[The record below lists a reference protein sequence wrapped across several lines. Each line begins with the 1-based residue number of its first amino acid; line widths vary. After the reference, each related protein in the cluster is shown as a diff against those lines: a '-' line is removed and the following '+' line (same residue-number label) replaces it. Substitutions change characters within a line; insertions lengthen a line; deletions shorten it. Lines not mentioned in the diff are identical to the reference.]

1 MTTTTGQAFVMP
13 LEDKKSTMVVEEV
26 PMIAKVTE
34 KGAEAAKKGVASGK
48 YKEEDEELER
58 KDRGHVGLEDKND
71 EEVGGRGGDDH
82 MEVEEAKM
90 DGKLRIL
97 GVVEATKN
105 DDSGEI
111 TKDIEFFGSML
122 EASVMLGVE
131 KEKDNSEL
139 RDGTNFL
146 ASHDEVE
153 GEDKSELLKEE
164 QQKEESGVI
173 VEAKVEGDVESIVVE
188 EEKPE
193 PNGQKGGDV
202 GFGGRDGGNFI
213 EEKVTKDSN
222 VRIEAVELDV
232 NVAPF
237 PKANDALGYDKE
249 APNDTMVVGG
259 EEIPKESIGNDTNIE
274 YETTKSEQ
282 GNKTGTM
289 VIASEAK
296 DEVGIASEEEVA
308 YKVSDDVEYTMIDKQ
323 KQKKEGEKNEEV
335 GSLGGDDGE
344 LKGKDVDVL
353 VLSVEAIEIED
364 KIASLAETSEKFS
377 YAMQGSNNIVDVN
390 EGSVPD
396 VTLGSTYHMPKD
408 ISKNYNVE
416 GQATASETEEEVH
429 VVLEMPVVEKVENDE
444 RYLLDKDVKP
454 KLESAKS
461 EDIGSGGSDGGKL
474 DEDKE
479 AKDSVASMFVES
491 QVVNG
496 RSIDG
501 VDLACEDSMLMG
513 SSEKNRNTEDQ
524 TTENELKEE
533 VNVVL
538 ESNVTYKVSDD
549 TEFDMAE
556 DEKGEPDGEK
566 SEEME
571 YVGGNGG
578 KLDRGKDIKVFT
590 DSVEVI
596 ELEDKLVPLAET
608 NEKFGYVKE
617 GSDAAVVNVINLII
631 ASIQHVNEGN
641 AYEVTPASAY
651 SMLED
656 ISKKEHSV
664 DSQATSSEVDKV
676 GVVVEMYVADKLPID
691 AKSLLTKGEEGG
703 SRGRDG
709 SELDEEKEV
718 EVSVVTTAFVEPE
731 ADAMVVNDRIIG
743 EFSLA
748 SEDTML
754 VGSPKKKQN
763 FEAQTTSNEIKEEI
777 HVVGD
782 SSMDGEKKAKA
793 EGKNSEDIGFV
804 SGNGSE
810 LGEGKDVEVL
820 PVTIEDTKLE
830 QKLAHLG
837 ETNEN
842 FGYAEERSD
851 DLVDVNKGSVEVVI
865 PTSTCS
871 LPEGISKKKHNVEG
885 HATTSE
891 AEEELG
897 VVMDMY
903 VLDKM
908 SDDPKTLL
916 AKEEKPILEGMENED
931 VDSRAWDGVEFDEE
945 KEAEVSIPSIVFVEP
960 KASAMVVINKSIDEV
975 DLPCEDSV
983 SVGSLENKQSAKG
996 QITKIEVKEE
1006 VHVVVEPEVVNKVS
1020 DDMESNMDDEEKSKP
1035 ECDKGEEIGSI
1046 GGNVGDL
1053 DEEKDIEVFSV
1064 SVEAI
1069 ELKDKIGP
1077 IDESNENFGY
1087 EKEGSDDIVDLSEGS
1102 VEDVTPASVFSA
1114 PEHIFKKGYNVEG
1127 QATVSGAIV
1136 EMYVAEEVS
1145 DYAKSLL
1152 INKKK
1157 PNLEGEQ
1164 GREIGSQGR
1173 DGSELDEAREVEV
1186 SIVSIGFV
1194 QPEACAMVEND
1205 SSIEKVGLASEDG
1218 VPMDCPEKKHSDESQ
1233 ITESEV
1239 QEEVHVVVELEVID
1253 KVPNDTDS
1261 NMSNEEKPEPQGE
1274 KSEEIGSI
1282 GGNGSE
1288 LDECKDIEA
1297 IELKD
1302 KFGPLAETNEKFRY
1316 EKEGSDD
1323 MVVEKDRST
1332 EDVALANEDDV
1343 LVDCPEMRQ
1352 SDESQITKIEVHEEV
1367 HVVVEPEV
1375 INMVHNDTYSY
1386 MADEEMLEPQGE
1398 KSEEIGSIGG
1408 NGGEFDEGRDI
1419 KVDSISIAAIELKD
1433 QLGPLDETN
1442 EKFGYEKEG
1451 SDDIVDVN
1459 EGSVEEVTPS
1469 SVFSALED
1477 IFKECNVESRTTTS
1491 DAKEDVCAIP
1501 EMSVAENMPDDAKSL
1516 LATEEKSKLEG
1527 VEGKK
1532 IGSRGRDGA
1541 ELDEEGEVKVSVV
1554 SIAFVEPEA
1563 NAVVENDRS
1572 TEEVALANE
1581 DDVLVDC
1588 PEMKQS
1594 DERQITEIEVHE
1606 EVHVVVE
1613 PEVINKVHNDTYS
1626 YMADEDMP
1634 KPQGEKSE
1642 EIKSVGRN
1650 GSELDEGKEIE
1661 AISIS
1666 IEAIELKDQL
1676 GPLAETIEKIGYEK
1690 EGSGDIV
1697 QVNEGS
1703 VEEVTPA
1710 SVFSALEDIYKE
1722 YNAKD
1727 RTTMSDAKEDV
1738 CAIAETSV
1746 AENMP
1751 DYVKSLLPMED
1762 KSKLECVE
1770 GKKIGSRGRDG
1781 AELDEE
1787 GEVEVSVVSIAIVE
1801 LEAGAMVENDRSTE
1815 EVALA
1820 NEDDVLVDCP
1830 EMKQGNESQITEIE
1844 VHEEVN
1850 VVVESEV
1857 INMVHNDTYSCMAD
1871 EEIPEPQGEKS
1882 EEIGSLGG
1890 NGRELD
1896 ERKDIEVIS
1905 VSVEAIELNDKLG
1918 PLVDANE
1925 KTGYEKEGS
1934 NDIVEEEPKQK
1945 GVKGE
1950 KGDSRVWD
1958 GVELGEEKEV
1968 EVYVDGFVF
1977 VEQETCAMV
1986 VNDRTKE
1993 EVDLACEDIVL
2004 MGRPEKKQNTES
2016 HMVEEEKA
2024 EGEKGEEKGFVG
2036 GNGGE
2041 LDEEKDV
2048 EVFTVSD
2055 EVTEL
2060 EDNLAHLSGTNE
2072 QVGYVKEES
2081 DDIVVSDHHQ
2091 SYSTTN
2097 SVCAIMNVIN
2107 SIVAP
2112 IQVMDE
2118 RSVERVTPESSYYVL
2133 EDISKKDNSV
2143 EGHAT
2148 TSEAEDIGV
2157 VVEMYVAS
2165 NMPDDVKS
2173 LIAKEENP
2181 KLEGL
2186 KVEEVGYVGRGGG
2199 GLDEKEDE
2207 VFVASAVFF
2216 EPDGKI
2222 ASFSEANDDMGF
2234 EKKESDDRVVAG
2246 QEEAPKESMDKDIS
2260 VEEHATNLKL
2270 SSDAITVVGQHHQC
2284 NFIVSNVGANMNV
2297 QNSIYALIQ
2306 VMDDETGDEV
2316 APSSAYRIVESS
2328 SNKEHNVEGQENAS
2342 EAREEVC
2349 VVMKAEVMDK
2359 VSDDMEHVVV
2369 DEENTI
2375 LEGEKGKEKV
2385 ELEGDRS
2392 EEVSSICGDGD
2403 ESDKE
2408 KKDKVSVV
2416 NIEAI
2421 QFEHKLASI
2430 AETNFKLGYEKKI
2443 RDDIVVVGDEEVPKE
2458 PTKKDIDI
2466 EKETSNPE
2474 PSSEASTMVV
2484 NDGSLDELAPTSADS
2499 VLECSPIKELNFEA
2513 QSIASEAMKDVG
2525 VEKPSKNVI
2534 ISSQDGSKILTM
2546 DRPAG
2551 PGSLAPSLR
2560 PTTPNLLVSSELAAI
2575 IANPTEGMT
2584 EEERKLHDKV
2594 ELIRLKFM
2602 RLVYSLGATPNEM
2615 VVTQVLYR
2623 LGLAEGIMHG
2633 RQTKQASD
2641 LNNAWKKAMSLEGE
2655 GKNDLNFSC
2664 NILVLGKT
2672 GVGKSATINS
2682 IFGKEKSKTDAFNL
2696 ATTSVQEIVGDVH
2709 GVKIRIID
2717 TPGLQPSVMDQG
2729 SNRKVLAAIKKYTK
2743 KCPPDIVLYVD
2754 RLDCLSCDLNDL
2766 PLLKTITSVLGPSI
2780 WLNAIVALTHAASAP
2795 EDLNGAHIT
2804 YEVLMAQTSHIIQK
2818 SIRQA
2823 TGDMNLMNPVAFAEN
2838 HSSCQRNHEDQK
2850 VLPNGE
2856 RWRHQILLLCYSAKI
2871 LSEANSLV
2879 KLNDPNHGKLFGLC
2893 FRSLPL
2899 HFLMSSLLEPRAYP
2913 KLSTKLGGDSDI
2925 KLDDYSDLKQ
2935 DDDEQEYDQLPKQQ
2949 KNAYFSEE
2957 VKIPPSFDCDNPTYR
2972 YRFLE
2977 PTSTFIARPVLDAH
2991 GWDHD
2996 CGYDGVSMEETLA
3009 ILNMFPA
3016 NVAVHVTKDKKEF
3029 TIHLDSSVAAKH
3041 GENASLFAC
3050 LDIQT
3055 IGHQLAYILRGETKI
3070 KSIKKNKTTGG
3081 FLVTFLGDTVATG
3094 VKLEDK
3100 ISPGKRLSLVASTG
3114 AIRAQGD
3121 TGYGA
3126 NLEACLKGKANPIGQ
3141 SLSTLGISLM
3151 RWRQDLALGA
3161 NLQSQFST
3169 GRGSKMELR
3178 LGLNNKL
3185 SGQIGVNTSTSEQI
3199 QIALLGLVPI
3209 AASIYKRLQP
3219 SEPSLA

>member
-1 MTTTTGQAFVMP
+1 MAAATNTARGAPMEEESPTPKIEEKDPPNKSVVAMTTTTGQAFVMP

-289 VIASEAK
+289 TMNEGSVEEVAQEKTDSMLDDCPTKKDVDGQVIASEAK

-617 GSDAAVVNVINLII
+617 GSDAAV
-631 ASIQHVNEGN
+631 HVNEGN

-1261 NMSNEEKPEPQGE
+1261 NMSNEEKPEPHGE

-1323 MVVEKDRST
+1323 MVEKSKLEGVEGKKIVSRGRDGGKLDEEGEVKVSIVSIVFVEPEVGAMVEKDRST

-2081 DDIVVSDHHQ
+2081 DDIVV
-2091 SYSTTN
+2091 
-2097 SVCAIMNVIN
+2097 
-2107 SIVAP
+2107 
-2112 IQVMDE
+2112 MDE

-2270 SSDAITVVGQHHQC
+2270 SSDAITVV
-2284 NFIVSNVGANMNV
+2284 
-2297 QNSIYALIQ
+2297 
-2306 VMDDETGDEV
+2306 MDDETGDEV

-2375 LEGEKGKEKV
+2375 LEGEKGKESVETEQKV

-2525 VEKPSKNVI
+2525 VEKPSKVENI
-2534 ISSQDGSKILTM
+2534 ATAIQD
-2546 DRPAG
+2546 
-2551 PGSLAPSLR
+2551 
-2560 PTTPNLLVSSELAAI
+2560 
-2575 IANPTEGMT
+2575 
-2584 EEERKLHDKV
+2584 
-2594 ELIRLKFM
+2594 
-2602 RLVYSLGATPNEM
+2602 LGVKKSIE
-2615 VVTQVLYR
+2615 
-2623 LGLAEGIMHG
+2623 
-2633 RQTKQASD
+2633 
-2641 LNNAWKKAMSLEGE
+2641 KAMSLEGE

>member
-1 MTTTTGQAFVMP
+1 MATATNTARGAPMEEENPAPKIEEKDPLNKSEVAMTTTTGQAFVMP
-13 LEDKKSTMVVEEV
+13 LEDKKSTMLVEEV
-26 PMIAKVTE
+26 PMIVKVAE
-34 KGAEAAKKGVASGK
+34 KGTEAAKKGVASGK

-58 KDRGHVGLEDKND
+58 KDRGHVGLEDKNG
-71 EEVGGRGGDDH
+71 EEEGGRGGDDH
-82 MEVEEAKM
+82 MKVEEAKT
-90 DGKLRIL
+90 DGKVRIL
-97 GVVEATKN
+97 GVVEAMKN

-111 TKDIEFFGSML
+111 AKDIEFFGSMV
-122 EASVMLGVE
+122 EALVMLGVE
-131 KEKDNSEL
+131 KKKDNSEL
-139 RDGTNFL
+139 GDGTNFL

-164 QQKEESGVI
+164 QQKEQSGVI

-193 PNGQKGGDV
+193 PKGQKGEDV

-213 EEKVTKDSN
+213 EEKVTKASS

-249 APNDTMVVGG
+249 ATNDAMVVGG
-259 EEIPKESIGNDTNIE
+259 EEITKESIGNDTNIE
-274 YETTKSEQ
+274 YETTKSKQ

-289 VIASEAK
+289 AMNDGSVEEVAQEKTNSMLDDCPTRKDVDGQVIASEVE
-296 DEVGIASEEEVA
+296 DEVGVASEEEVA
-308 YKVSDDVEYTMIDKQ
+308 YKVLDDVESTMIDKEKQ
-323 KQKKEGEKNEEV
+323 KQEGEKNEEV
-335 GSLGGDDGE
+335 GSLGGNDGE
-344 LKGKDVDVL
+344 LKGKDVEVL
-353 VLSVEAIEIED
+353 VLSFEVIEMED
-364 KIASLAETSEKFS
+364 KLASLAETSEKFS

-390 EGSVPD
+390 EGSVPE
-396 VTLGSTYHMPKD
+396 VTLGSAYHMPKD
-408 ISKNYNVE
+408 ISKEYNAE

-429 VVLEMPVVEKVENDE
+429 IVLEMSVVEKVENDE

-454 KLESAKS
+454 KLESAKGK
-461 EDIGSGGSDGGKL
+461 DIGSGGSDGGKL
-474 DEDKE
+474 DEEKE
-479 AKDSVASMFVES
+479 AKVSVASMFVES
-491 QVVNG
+491 QVGAMVVNG

-501 VDLACEDSMLMG
+501 VDMACEDSMLMG

-533 VNVVL
+533 VHVIL

-556 DEKGEPDGEK
+556 DEKGEPEGEK

-590 DSVEVI
+590 DSAEVI

-617 GSDAAVVNVINLII
+617 GSDDAVL
-631 ASIQHVNEGN
+631 VNEGN

-664 DSQATSSEVDKV
+664 DSQATSSEADKV

-691 AKSLLTKGEEGG
+691 AKSLLAKGEEGG
-703 SRGRDG
+703 SGGRDG
-709 SELDEEKEV
+709 SELDEEKEA
-718 EVSVVTTAFVEPE
+718 EVSVVTTVFVEPE

-763 FEAQTTSNEIKEEI
+763 FEGRTTSHEIKEEV

-804 SGNGSE
+804 SGNGSK
-810 LGEGKDVEVL
+810 LGEGKDVEVFL
-820 PVTIEDTKLE
+820 VTIEDTELE

-842 FGYAEERSD
+842 FGYAEERRD

-865 PTSTCS
+865 PASTCS
-871 LPEGISKKKHNVEG
+871 LLEGISKKKHNVEG
-885 HATTSE
+885 QATTSE

-903 VLDKM
+903 VPDKM
-908 SDDPKTLL
+908 SDDAKTLL
-916 AKEEKPILEGMENED
+916 AKEEKPILKGMENEE
-931 VDSRAWDGVEFDEE
+931 VGSGAWDGVEFDE
-945 KEAEVSIPSIVFVEP
+945 KEAKVSISSIVFVEP
-960 KASAMVVINKSIDEV
+960 EASAMVVINKSIDEI
-975 DLPCEDSV
+975 DFPCEDSV

-1006 VHVVVEPEVVNKVS
+1006 VHVVVEPEVIDKVS
-1020 DDMESNMDDEEKSKP
+1020 DDIESNMDDEEKPKP
-1035 ECDKGEEIGSI
+1035 ECDKGEKIGSI
-1046 GGNVGDL
+1046 CGNVGDL

-1069 ELKDKIGP
+1069 ELKDKLDPVAGT
-1077 IDESNENFGY
+1077 NEN
-1087 EKEGSDDIVDLSEGS
+1087 
-1102 VEDVTPASVFSA
+1102 
-1114 PEHIFKKGYNVEG
+1114 
-1127 QATVSGAIV
+1127 
-1136 EMYVAEEVS
+1136 
-1145 DYAKSLL
+1145 
-1152 INKKK
+1152 
-1157 PNLEGEQ
+1157 
-1164 GREIGSQGR
+1164 
-1173 DGSELDEAREVEV
+1173 
-1186 SIVSIGFV
+1186 
-1194 QPEACAMVEND
+1194 
-1205 SSIEKVGLASEDG
+1205 
-1218 VPMDCPEKKHSDESQ
+1218 
-1233 ITESEV
+1233 
-1239 QEEVHVVVELEVID
+1239 
-1253 KVPNDTDS
+1253 
-1261 NMSNEEKPEPQGE
+1261 
-1274 KSEEIGSI
+1274 
-1282 GGNGSE
+1282 
-1288 LDECKDIEA
+1288 
-1297 IELKD
+1297 
-1302 KFGPLAETNEKFRY
+1302 
-1316 EKEGSDD
+1316 
-1323 MVVEKDRST
+1323 
-1332 EDVALANEDDV
+1332 
-1343 LVDCPEMRQ
+1343 
-1352 SDESQITKIEVHEEV
+1352 
-1367 HVVVEPEV
+1367 
-1375 INMVHNDTYSY
+1375 
-1386 MADEEMLEPQGE
+1386 
-1398 KSEEIGSIGG
+1398 
-1408 NGGEFDEGRDI
+1408 
-1419 KVDSISIAAIELKD
+1419 
-1433 QLGPLDETN
+1433 
-1442 EKFGYEKEG
+1442 FGYEKEG

-1477 IFKECNVESRTTTS
+1477 IYKKEYNAKGRTTMS
-1491 DAKEDVCAIP
+1491 DAKEDVRAIA
-1501 EMSVAENMPDDAKSL
+1501 ETSVVENMPHYAKSL
-1516 LATEEKSKLEG
+1516 LPMEDKSLLEC

-1532 IGSRGRDGA
+1532 IGSQGRDGA

-1554 SIAFVEPEA
+1554 SIA
-1563 NAVVENDRS
+1563 
-1572 TEEVALANE
+1572 
-1581 DDVLVDC
+1581 
-1588 PEMKQS
+1588 
-1594 DERQITEIEVHE
+1594 
-1606 EVHVVVE
+1606 VVE
-1613 PEVINKVHNDTYS
+1613 P
-1626 YMADEDMP
+1626 
-1634 KPQGEKSE
+1634 
-1642 EIKSVGRN
+1642 
-1650 GSELDEGKEIE
+1650 
-1661 AISIS
+1661 
-1666 IEAIELKDQL
+1666 
-1676 GPLAETIEKIGYEK
+1676 
-1690 EGSGDIV
+1690 
-1697 QVNEGS
+1697 
-1703 VEEVTPA
+1703 
-1710 SVFSALEDIYKE
+1710 
-1722 YNAKD
+1722 
-1727 RTTMSDAKEDV
+1727 
-1738 CAIAETSV
+1738 
-1746 AENMP
+1746 
-1751 DYVKSLLPMED
+1751 
-1762 KSKLECVE
+1762 
-1770 GKKIGSRGRDG
+1770 
-1781 AELDEE
+1781 
-1787 GEVEVSVVSIAIVE
+1787 
-1801 LEAGAMVENDRSTE
+1801 EAGAMVENDRSTE

-1830 EMKQGNESQITEIE
+1830 EMKQGDESQITKIE

-1857 INMVHNDTYSCMAD
+1857 INMVHNDTYSYMAD
-1871 EEIPEPQGEKS
+1871 EEIPEPQGDKS
-1882 EEIGSLGG
+1882 EEIGSIGG
-1890 NGRELD
+1890 NGGELD
-1896 ERKDIEVIS
+1896 ERKDIEAIS

-1918 PLVDANE
+1918 PLAEANE
-1925 KTGYEKEGS
+1925 KIGYEKEGS
-1934 NDIVEEEPKQK
+1934 NDILEEEPKQE

-1958 GVELGEEKEV
+1958 GVELGEEKEA
-1968 EVYVDGFVF
+1968 EVSVGRFVF

-1986 VNDRTKE
+1986 VNDRNKK

-2024 EGEKGEEKGFVG
+2024 KAEGEKGKEIGFVG

-2072 QVGYVKEES
+2072 EVGYVKEES
-2081 DDIVVSDHHQ
+2081 DDIVV
-2091 SYSTTN
+2091 
-2097 SVCAIMNVIN
+2097 
-2107 SIVAP
+2107 
-2112 IQVMDE
+2112 MDE
-2118 RSVERVTPESSYYVL
+2118 GSVERVTPKSSYYVL
-2133 EDISKKDNSV
+2133 EDISKKENSV
-2143 EGHAT
+2143 EGQAT

-2165 NMPDDVKS
+2165 NVPDDVKS

-2181 KLEGL
+2181 NLEGL

-2199 GLDEKEDE
+2199 GLNEKEDE
-2207 VFVASAVFF
+2207 VFVASVVFF
-2216 EPDGKI
+2216 EPD
-2222 ASFSEANDDMGF
+2222 
-2234 EKKESDDRVVAG
+2234 
-2246 QEEAPKESMDKDIS
+2246 
-2260 VEEHATNLKL
+2260 
-2270 SSDAITVVGQHHQC
+2270 
-2284 NFIVSNVGANMNV
+2284 
-2297 QNSIYALIQ
+2297 
-2306 VMDDETGDEV
+2306 ETE
-2316 APSSAYRIVESS
+2316 
-2328 SNKEHNVEGQENAS
+2328 Q
-2342 EAREEVC
+2342 
-2349 VVMKAEVMDK
+2349 
-2359 VSDDMEHVVV
+2359 
-2369 DEENTI
+2369 
-2375 LEGEKGKEKV
+2375 KV
-2385 ELEGDRS
+2385 ELEGDKS
-2392 EEVSSICGDGD
+2392 EEVGSICGDGD

-2430 AETNFKLGYEKKI
+2430 AKTNFKLGYEKKI

-2499 VLECSPIKELNFEA
+2499 VLECSPIKELNFEP
-2513 QSIASEAMKDVG
+2513 QSIASEAMKDG
-2525 VEKPSKNVI
+2525 VEKPSKVENIATAVQDLGVEKSIEVENIVGAVKGIDVEKLIKDENVNADNSDGTLSLELPPKSIKENNDAEEIKGATDVVHREREFDDDIITEIVIGYEDGFGNEGNEDDDESNADTSPTPVAIFESNEATKQVMKENVEGSSIGMSSSRNFTNSMGGKIMLDASKDDGDEKGVDSTTHATVLNSENCASSDENVI
-2534 ISSQDGSKILTM
+2534 ISSQDGSKILAM

-2551 PGSLAPSLR
+2551 MGSLAPSLR
-2560 PTTPNLLVSSELAAI
+2560 PTTPNLLVSSDLAAI
-2575 IANPTEGMT
+2575 IANPTEEMT

-2594 ELIRLKFM
+2594 ELIRVKFM

-2623 LGLAEGIMHG
+2623 LGLVEGIMHG
-2633 RQTKQASD
+2633 RQAKQASD
-2641 LNNAWKKAMSLEGE
+2641 LNNAWKKALSLEGE
-2655 GKNDLNFSC
+2655 GENDLNFSC

-2682 IFGKEKSKTDAFNL
+2682 IFGKEKSKTDAFNS

-2754 RLDCLSCDLNDL
+2754 RLDCLSRDLNDL

-2795 EDLNGAHIT
+2795 EDLNGAHMT

-2879 KLNDPNHGKLFGLC
+2879 KLNDPNDGNLFGLC
-2893 FRSLPL
+2893 FCSVPLP
-2899 HFLMSSLLEPRAYP
+2899 FLMSSLLEPRAYP
-2913 KLSTKLGGDSDI
+2913 RLSTKLGGDSDI
-2925 KLDDYSDLKQ
+2925 KLEDYSDLKQ
-2935 DDDEQEYDQLPKQQ
+2935 GDDEQEYDQLPKQQ

-2972 YRFLE
+2972 YPFLE
-2977 PTSTFIARPVLDAH
+2977 PTSTFTARPVLDAH

-3029 TIHLDSSVAAKH
+3029 SIHLDSSVAAKH
-3041 GENASLFAC
+3041 GENASTFAC

-3055 IGHQLAYILRGETKI
+3055 SGHQLAYILRGETKI

-3100 ISPGKRLSLVASTG
+3100 ISLGKRLSLVASTG

-3185 SGQIGVNTSTSEQI
+3185 SGQIGVKTSTSEQI

-3209 AASIYKRLQP
+3209 AVSIYKRLQP

>member
-1 MTTTTGQAFVMP
+1 MATATNTARGAPMEEENPAPKIEEKDPLNKSEVAMTTTTGQAFVMP
-13 LEDKKSTMVVEEV
+13 LEDKKSTMLVEEV
-26 PMIAKVTE
+26 PMIVKVAE
-34 KGAEAAKKGVASGK
+34 KGTEAAKKGVASGK

-58 KDRGHVGLEDKND
+58 KDRGHVGLEDKNG
-71 EEVGGRGGDDH
+71 EEEGGRGGDDH
-82 MEVEEAKM
+82 MKVEEAKT
-90 DGKLRIL
+90 DGKVRIL
-97 GVVEATKN
+97 GVVEAMKN

-111 TKDIEFFGSML
+111 AKDIEFFGSMV
-122 EASVMLGVE
+122 EALVMLGVE
-131 KEKDNSEL
+131 KKKDNSEL
-139 RDGTNFL
+139 GDGTNFL

-164 QQKEESGVI
+164 QQKEQSGVI

-193 PNGQKGGDV
+193 PKGQKGEDV

-213 EEKVTKDSN
+213 EEKVTKASS

-249 APNDTMVVGG
+249 ATNDAMVVGG
-259 EEIPKESIGNDTNIE
+259 EEITKESIGNDTNIE
-274 YETTKSEQ
+274 YETTKSKQ

-289 VIASEAK
+289 AMNDGSVEEVAQEKTNSMLDDCPTRKDVDGQVIASEVE
-296 DEVGIASEEEVA
+296 DEVGVASEEEVA
-308 YKVSDDVEYTMIDKQ
+308 YKVLDDVESTMIDKEKQ
-323 KQKKEGEKNEEV
+323 KQEGEKNEEV
-335 GSLGGDDGE
+335 GSLGGNDGE
-344 LKGKDVDVL
+344 LKGKDVEVL
-353 VLSVEAIEIED
+353 VLSFEVIEMED
-364 KIASLAETSEKFS
+364 KLASLAETSEKFS

-390 EGSVPD
+390 EGSVPE
-396 VTLGSTYHMPKD
+396 VTLGSAYHMPKD
-408 ISKNYNVE
+408 ISKEYNAE

-429 VVLEMPVVEKVENDE
+429 IVLEMSVVEKVENDE

-454 KLESAKS
+454 KLESAKGK
-461 EDIGSGGSDGGKL
+461 DIGSGGSDGGKL
-474 DEDKE
+474 DEEKE
-479 AKDSVASMFVES
+479 AKVSVASMFVES
-491 QVVNG
+491 QVGAMVVNG

-501 VDLACEDSMLMG
+501 VDMACEDSMLMG

-533 VNVVL
+533 VHVIL

-556 DEKGEPDGEK
+556 DEKGEPEGEK

-590 DSVEVI
+590 DSAEVI

-617 GSDAAVVNVINLII
+617 GSDDAVL
-631 ASIQHVNEGN
+631 VNEGN

-664 DSQATSSEVDKV
+664 DSQATSSEADKV

-691 AKSLLTKGEEGG
+691 AKSLLAKGEEGG
-703 SRGRDG
+703 SGGRDG
-709 SELDEEKEV
+709 SELDEEKEA
-718 EVSVVTTAFVEPE
+718 EVSVVTTVFVEPE

-763 FEAQTTSNEIKEEI
+763 FEGRTTSHEIKEEV

-804 SGNGSE
+804 SGNGSK
-810 LGEGKDVEVL
+810 LGEGKDVEVFL
-820 PVTIEDTKLE
+820 VTIEDTELE

-842 FGYAEERSD
+842 FGYAEERRD

-865 PTSTCS
+865 PASTCS
-871 LPEGISKKKHNVEG
+871 LLEGISKKKHNVEG
-885 HATTSE
+885 QATTSE

-903 VLDKM
+903 VPDKM
-908 SDDPKTLL
+908 SDDAKTLL
-916 AKEEKPILEGMENED
+916 AKEEKPILKGMENEE
-931 VDSRAWDGVEFDEE
+931 VGSGAWDGVEFDE
-945 KEAEVSIPSIVFVEP
+945 KEAKVSISSIVFVEP
-960 KASAMVVINKSIDEV
+960 EASAMVVINKSIDEI
-975 DLPCEDSV
+975 DFPCEDSV

-1006 VHVVVEPEVVNKVS
+1006 VHVVVEPEVIDKVS
-1020 DDMESNMDDEEKSKP
+1020 DDIESNMDDEEKPKP
-1035 ECDKGEEIGSI
+1035 ECDKGEKIGSI
-1046 GGNVGDL
+1046 CGNVGDL

-1069 ELKDKIGP
+1069 ELKDKLDPVAGT
-1077 IDESNENFGY
+1077 NEN
-1087 EKEGSDDIVDLSEGS
+1087 
-1102 VEDVTPASVFSA
+1102 
-1114 PEHIFKKGYNVEG
+1114 
-1127 QATVSGAIV
+1127 
-1136 EMYVAEEVS
+1136 
-1145 DYAKSLL
+1145 
-1152 INKKK
+1152 
-1157 PNLEGEQ
+1157 
-1164 GREIGSQGR
+1164 
-1173 DGSELDEAREVEV
+1173 
-1186 SIVSIGFV
+1186 
-1194 QPEACAMVEND
+1194 
-1205 SSIEKVGLASEDG
+1205 
-1218 VPMDCPEKKHSDESQ
+1218 
-1233 ITESEV
+1233 
-1239 QEEVHVVVELEVID
+1239 
-1253 KVPNDTDS
+1253 
-1261 NMSNEEKPEPQGE
+1261 
-1274 KSEEIGSI
+1274 
-1282 GGNGSE
+1282 
-1288 LDECKDIEA
+1288 
-1297 IELKD
+1297 
-1302 KFGPLAETNEKFRY
+1302 
-1316 EKEGSDD
+1316 
-1323 MVVEKDRST
+1323 
-1332 EDVALANEDDV
+1332 
-1343 LVDCPEMRQ
+1343 
-1352 SDESQITKIEVHEEV
+1352 
-1367 HVVVEPEV
+1367 
-1375 INMVHNDTYSY
+1375 
-1386 MADEEMLEPQGE
+1386 
-1398 KSEEIGSIGG
+1398 
-1408 NGGEFDEGRDI
+1408 
-1419 KVDSISIAAIELKD
+1419 
-1433 QLGPLDETN
+1433 
-1442 EKFGYEKEG
+1442 FGYEKEG

-1477 IFKECNVESRTTTS
+1477 IYKKEYNAKGRTTMS
-1491 DAKEDVCAIP
+1491 DAKEDVRAIA
-1501 EMSVAENMPDDAKSL
+1501 ETSVVENMPHYAKSL
-1516 LATEEKSKLEG
+1516 LPMEDKSLLEC

-1532 IGSRGRDGA
+1532 IGSQGRDGA

-1554 SIAFVEPEA
+1554 SIA
-1563 NAVVENDRS
+1563 
-1572 TEEVALANE
+1572 
-1581 DDVLVDC
+1581 
-1588 PEMKQS
+1588 
-1594 DERQITEIEVHE
+1594 
-1606 EVHVVVE
+1606 VVE
-1613 PEVINKVHNDTYS
+1613 P
-1626 YMADEDMP
+1626 
-1634 KPQGEKSE
+1634 
-1642 EIKSVGRN
+1642 
-1650 GSELDEGKEIE
+1650 
-1661 AISIS
+1661 
-1666 IEAIELKDQL
+1666 
-1676 GPLAETIEKIGYEK
+1676 
-1690 EGSGDIV
+1690 
-1697 QVNEGS
+1697 
-1703 VEEVTPA
+1703 
-1710 SVFSALEDIYKE
+1710 
-1722 YNAKD
+1722 
-1727 RTTMSDAKEDV
+1727 
-1738 CAIAETSV
+1738 
-1746 AENMP
+1746 
-1751 DYVKSLLPMED
+1751 
-1762 KSKLECVE
+1762 
-1770 GKKIGSRGRDG
+1770 
-1781 AELDEE
+1781 
-1787 GEVEVSVVSIAIVE
+1787 
-1801 LEAGAMVENDRSTE
+1801 EAGAMVENDRSTE

-1830 EMKQGNESQITEIE
+1830 EMKQGDESQITKIE

-1857 INMVHNDTYSCMAD
+1857 INMVHNDTYSYMAD
-1871 EEIPEPQGEKS
+1871 EEIPEPQGDKS
-1882 EEIGSLGG
+1882 EEIGSIGG
-1890 NGRELD
+1890 NGGELD
-1896 ERKDIEVIS
+1896 ERKDIEAIS

-1918 PLVDANE
+1918 PLAEANE
-1925 KTGYEKEGS
+1925 KIGYEKEGS
-1934 NDIVEEEPKQK
+1934 NDILEEEPKQE

-1958 GVELGEEKEV
+1958 GVELGEEKEA
-1968 EVYVDGFVF
+1968 EVSVGRFVF

-1986 VNDRTKE
+1986 VNDRNKK

-2024 EGEKGEEKGFVG
+2024 KAEGEKGKEIGFVG

-2072 QVGYVKEES
+2072 EVGYVKEES
-2081 DDIVVSDHHQ
+2081 DDIVV
-2091 SYSTTN
+2091 
-2097 SVCAIMNVIN
+2097 
-2107 SIVAP
+2107 
-2112 IQVMDE
+2112 MDE
-2118 RSVERVTPESSYYVL
+2118 GSVERVTPKSSYYVL
-2133 EDISKKDNSV
+2133 EDISKKENSV
-2143 EGHAT
+2143 EGQAT

-2165 NMPDDVKS
+2165 NVPDDVKS

-2181 KLEGL
+2181 NLEGL
-2186 KVEEVGYVGRGGG
+2186 KVEE
-2199 GLDEKEDE
+2199 
-2207 VFVASAVFF
+2207 
-2216 EPDGKI
+2216 
-2222 ASFSEANDDMGF
+2222 
-2234 EKKESDDRVVAG
+2234 
-2246 QEEAPKESMDKDIS
+2246 
-2260 VEEHATNLKL
+2260 
-2270 SSDAITVVGQHHQC
+2270 
-2284 NFIVSNVGANMNV
+2284 
-2297 QNSIYALIQ
+2297 

-2316 APSSAYRIVESS
+2316 ASSSAYRIVESS

-2349 VVMKAEVMDK
+2349 VVMEAEVMDK

-2375 LEGEKGKEKV
+2375 LEGEKGKEVGSLGGDGGELDEEKEIEVLNVRVDTPIQCVNDGSIEEIIPASANSVLKYSSMKEHNTKGHATSSEMEEEVCLVVQGKVIDKELNDMESVETEQKV
-2385 ELEGDRS
+2385 ELEGDKS
-2392 EEVSSICGDGD
+2392 EEVGSICGDGD

-2430 AETNFKLGYEKKI
+2430 AKTNFKLGYEKKI

-2499 VLECSPIKELNFEA
+2499 VLECSPIKELNFEP
-2513 QSIASEAMKDVG
+2513 QSIASEAMKDG
-2525 VEKPSKNVI
+2525 VEKPSKVENIATAVQDLGVEKSIEVENIVGAVKGIDVEKLIKDENVNADNSDGTLSLELPPKSIKENNDAEEIKGATDVVHREREFDDDIITEIVIGYEDGFGNEGNEDDDESNADTSPTPVAIFESNEATKQVMKENVEGSSIGMSSSRNFTNSMGGKIMLDASKDDGDEKGVDSTTHATVLNSENCASSDENVI
-2534 ISSQDGSKILTM
+2534 ISSQDGSKILAM

-2551 PGSLAPSLR
+2551 MGSLAPSLR
-2560 PTTPNLLVSSELAAI
+2560 PTTPNLLVSSDLAAI
-2575 IANPTEGMT
+2575 IANPTEEMT

-2594 ELIRLKFM
+2594 ELIRVKFM

-2623 LGLAEGIMHG
+2623 LGLVEGIMHG
-2633 RQTKQASD
+2633 RQAKQASD
-2641 LNNAWKKAMSLEGE
+2641 LNNAWKKALSLEGE
-2655 GKNDLNFSC
+2655 GENDLNFSC

-2682 IFGKEKSKTDAFNL
+2682 IFGKEKSKTDAFNS

-2754 RLDCLSCDLNDL
+2754 RLDCLSRDLNDL

-2795 EDLNGAHIT
+2795 EDLNGAHMT

-2879 KLNDPNHGKLFGLC
+2879 KLNDPNDGNLFGLC
-2893 FRSLPL
+2893 FCSVPLP
-2899 HFLMSSLLEPRAYP
+2899 FLMSSLLEPRAYP
-2913 KLSTKLGGDSDI
+2913 RLSTKLGGDSDI
-2925 KLDDYSDLKQ
+2925 KLEDYSDLKQ
-2935 DDDEQEYDQLPKQQ
+2935 GDDEQEYDQLPKQQ

-2972 YRFLE
+2972 YPFLE
-2977 PTSTFIARPVLDAH
+2977 PTSTFTARPVLDAH

-3029 TIHLDSSVAAKH
+3029 SIHLDSSVAAKH
-3041 GENASLFAC
+3041 GENASTFAC

-3055 IGHQLAYILRGETKI
+3055 SGHQLAYILRGETKI

-3100 ISPGKRLSLVASTG
+3100 ISLGKRLSLVASTG

-3185 SGQIGVNTSTSEQI
+3185 SGQIGVKTSTSEQI

-3209 AASIYKRLQP
+3209 AVSIYKRLQP